1 MYELLKSDVS
11 DKTKYELIKNWD
23 KVFSLDL
30 CKEKEISSEMIEY
43 VEEKIAERKV
53 AKENKDY
60 QKADQIRSELLEQ
73 GIILKDTKDGTT
85 YELK

>member
-30 CKEKEISSEMIEY
+30 CKEKEISSEMMEY

>member
-1 MYELLKSDVS
+1 MEFVDY
-11 DKTKYELIKNWD
+11 NGN
-23 KVFSLDL
+23 DL

>member
-1 MYELLKSDVS
+1 
-11 DKTKYELIKNWD
+11 
-23 KVFSLDL
+23 
-30 CKEKEISSEMIEY
+30 MIEY